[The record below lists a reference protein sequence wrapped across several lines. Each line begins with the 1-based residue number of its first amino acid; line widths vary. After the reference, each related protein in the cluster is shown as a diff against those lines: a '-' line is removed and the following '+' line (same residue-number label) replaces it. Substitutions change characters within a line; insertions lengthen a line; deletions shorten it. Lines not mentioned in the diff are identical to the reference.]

1 MLKKLALCLSMAL
14 CFAAP
19 ANAEKWTLNQILE
32 TTCRVQAGDAY
43 GSGSCIKYEDGKYW
57 ILSNAHVVGRNKTV
71 YVEFFRNGRK
81 TLPIP
86 AKVEWRRLED
96 KTEIDFALLSVSEN
110 YFGKYPPRVATMAP
124 TGAVAVGGYM
134 VSAGCPGARW
144 PSAWEGFLINS
155 QEGRLLFYPPPL
167 GGQSGSGLYII
178 CKEKDE
184 YQTYLK
190 GVVTWRIEGGVETT
204 SRGYENAHGG
214 AASVDRLVDA
224 IEGRTGN
231 FYIPDTFQP
240 VALPRILPRPNKDV
254 PPEVQPE
261 PAPSPND
268 NDGTNPYNNLPDFDE
283 APKVLPPVEEIE
295 KVEEEKAKVEE
306 EKASEMSISDIVA
319 WVMGGLSTI
328 LTALGGYLYKAGKL
342 KFKSEVQE
350 KIVGLEQKLDGPQ
363 DKIFDRLEPVL
374 GDSANKL
381 REKIE
386 FSEQALIDKLM
397 ERLDQR
403 LGVLPKEITIEAEKT
418 EDEDDS
424 LLEEVTKN
432 LINSV
437 DVDKVKTKLKTK
449 ALDLLKG
456 KK

>member
-1 MLKKLALCLSMAL
+1 MLKQLTLCLSMAL

-19 ANAEKWTLNQILE
+19 AKAEKWTLNQILE

-86 AKVEWRRLED
+86 AKVEWKRLED

-231 FYIPDTFQP
+231 FYVPDTFQP

-261 PAPSPND
+261 PTPTPGPNE
-268 NDGTNPYNNLPDFDE
+268 NEINPYNNLPDFDE
-283 APKVLPPVEEIE
+283 APKVLPPVEDID
-295 KVEEEKAKVEE
+295 KVIEEEAKVEE
-306 EKASEMSISDIVA
+306 EKATKTTTSDIVA
-319 WVMGGLSTI
+319 WIMGAISTL
-328 LTALGGYLYKAGKL
+328 LTTLGGYLWKSGKL
-342 KFKSEVQE
+342 KFKSEVKE
-350 KIVGLEQKLDGPQ
+350 KIVGLEQKLDGAE

-374 GDSANKL
+374 GPVTDKI
-381 REKIE
+381 REKVE
-386 FSEQALIDKLM
+386 LSEEEIIKKVLAKLNLSIVD
-397 ERLDQR
+397 EK
-403 LGVLPKEITIEAEKT
+403 VEEPKT

-424 LLEEVTKN
+424 ILEQVADN

-449 ALDLLKG
+449 ALDLLKKG

>member
-14 CFAAP
+14 CFAAQ

-43 GSGSCIKYEDGKYW
+43 GSGSCIKYENGKYW

-96 KTEIDFALLSVSEN
+96 KTEIDFAVLSVPEA
-110 YFGKYPPRVATMAP
+110 YFGKYPPRIATLAP
-124 TGAVAVGGYM
+124 PGSVPVGGYM

-144 PSAWEGFLINS
+144 PSAWEGFLIDS
-155 QEGRLLFYPPPL
+155 EQGRLLFYPPPL

-178 CKEKDE
+178 CKENNE

-204 SRGYENAHGG
+204 AKGYENAHGG

-231 FYIPDTFQP
+231 FYIPDNFEP

-261 PAPSPND
+261 PAPAPSPNE
-268 NDGTNPYNNLPDFDE
+268 NEVNPYNNLPDFDE
-283 APKVLPPVEEIE
+283 APKVLPPVEDID
-295 KVEEEKAKVEE
+295 KVIEEEAKVEE
-306 EKASEMSISDIVA
+306 EKATKTTTSDIVA
-319 WVMGGLSTI
+319 WIMGAISTL
-328 LTALGGYLYKAGKL
+328 LTTLGGYLWKSGKL
-342 KFKSEVQE
+342 KFKSEAKE
-350 KIVGLEQKLDGPQ
+350 KIVGLEQKLDGVE
-363 DKIFDRLEPVL
+363 DKIFDKLEPVL
-374 GDSANKL
+374 GSTANKV

-386 FSEQALIDKLM
+386 LSEEEIINKVLKALESKLKLNI
-397 ERLDQR
+397 EEI
-403 LGVLPKEITIEAEKT
+403 KEET

-424 LLEEVTKN
+424 LLEEVAKN
-432 LINSV
+432 LINNV
-437 DVDKVKTKLKTK
+437 DMDKVKTKLKTK